1 MERTGAAQLRASM
14 VGKFDRAGLSVAILL
29 MVAQTATAQNPIQKW
44 QRLTADNGAGF
55 AVDLNSISRFSDGS
69 VWMITCALDNDRCP
83 PPNQSRFKFD
93 CRGHYLDIDRH
104 GSLQIAPPQSVVG
117 RMAEIACNR
126 STNTGGEPA
135 QRPAP
140 TSDQKAAIEARKA
153 IASCLISESTSSP
166 YSNDDVPKVEDVRIM
181 NDLLDRCKRQR
192 DDWQKQCSRDGNS
205 LGYCATIV
213 DKMVFHAVRMIG
225 R

>member
-1 MERTGAAQLRASM
+1 MVRKIGRA
-14 VGKFDRAGLSVAILL
+14 VLTAAILL
-29 MVAQTATAQNPIQKW
+29 IVAQTAAAQNPVQKW
-44 QRLTADNGAGF
+44 QRLNADNGAGF

-69 VWMITCALDNDRCP
+69 VWMITCVLDNDRCP
-83 PPNQSRFKFD
+83 LLNQSRFKFD

-104 GSLQIAPPQSVVG
+104 GSLEIAPPQSVVG
-117 RMAEIACNR
+117 RMAEIACNK
-126 STNTGGEPA
+126 SKDPGAETA

-140 TSDQKAAIEARKA
+140 SSDQKAAIEARKA

-181 NDLLDRCKRQR
+181 NDLLERCKRQR

-213 DKMVFHAVRMIG
+213 DKMVFHAVRITG